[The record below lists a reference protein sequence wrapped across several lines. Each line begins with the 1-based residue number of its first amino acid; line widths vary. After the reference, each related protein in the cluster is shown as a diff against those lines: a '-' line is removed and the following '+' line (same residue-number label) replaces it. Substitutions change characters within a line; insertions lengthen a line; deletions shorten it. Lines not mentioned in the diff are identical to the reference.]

1 MPLLYPPFAASTR
14 IQDAFKNVPTMKRRE
29 SGPGVVLVQSAL
41 LDLGYKLP
49 ISTRKT
55 GKPDGIYGDEMHAAV
70 FKFQT
75 DKKLKHDGI
84 AGHNTIEKLDQ
95 LMVAKSGKIPVPSP
109 PIAPPSPPAI
119 PPNRDYKIGTGDPT
133 ITPDPGSGVWGAKS
147 SEISYVALKEI
158 LTGNT
163 FLGAAVIA
171 IGDDAVKHLV
181 HYFNNTGRPYTID
194 LEGMVDEVPTAKKM
208 MEFEVDQAKAFVET
222 LPPGTHQITS
232 RTAESSYN
240 YKEES
245 KNWFYAVGGYS
256 VWGKGVA
263 TVTAAPGGNEY
274 TLEFEYKFFDRYNW
288 DNGKAVTIAG
298 IEITDA
304 FMGEF
309 HKQGLA
315 REYDEIGSLKR
326 RFQWKHGG
334 LIPPGQFNAP
344 SGRS

>member
-1 MPLLYPPFAASTR
+1 MPLVYPPFAASTR
-14 IQDAFKNVPTMKRRE
+14 IQDAFKNQPTMKRRE
-29 SGPGVVLVQSAL
+29 SGPGVVLVQTAL
-41 LDLGYKLP
+41 LELGYKLP

-55 GKPDGIYGDEMHAAV
+55 GKPDGIYGDETHAV
-70 FKFQT
+70 VLKFQT

-95 LMVAKSGKIPVPSP
+95 LMLAKSGKNPTPSP
-109 PIAPPSPPAI
+109 PVAPPAPPVI
-119 PPNRDYKIGTGDPT
+119 PPNRDYKIGADDPT

-147 SEISYVALKEI
+147 AELSYIALKEI
-158 LTGNT
+158 LTDSS

-181 HYFNNTGRPYTID
+181 HYFNNTGRSLTID

-208 MEFEVDQAKAFVET
+208 LEFEVDQAKAFVET

-240 YKEES
+240 YKDES
-245 KNWFYAVGGYS
+245 KNWYFAVGGYS

-263 TVTAAPGGNEY
+263 TVRDTPTGKEY
-274 TLEFEYKFFDRYNW
+274 TLQFEYKFFDRYNW
-288 DNGKAVTIAG
+288 DKGKAVTIAG
-298 IEITDA
+298 ITITDA

-315 REYDEIGSLKR
+315 REYDEIGSLR
-326 RFQWKHGG
+326 RTFQWKHGG

-344 SGRS
+344 GSRS

>member
-1 MPLLYPPFAASTR
+1 MPLQYPPFAASSR
-14 IQDAFKNVPTMKRRE
+14 IQDAFKNLPTMKRRE
-29 SGPGVVLVQSAL
+29 SGPGVVLVQTAL

-55 GKPDGIYGDEMHAAV
+55 GKPDGVYGDETHAV
-70 FKFQT
+70 VIQFQK

-84 AGHNTIEKLDQ
+84 AGNKTLEKLDQ
-95 LMVAKSGKIPVPSP
+95 LMVAKSGKNPVPSP
-109 PIAPPSPPAI
+109 PVAPPTPPPI
-119 PPNRDYKIGTGDPT
+119 PPNRDYKIGTDDPT

-147 SEISYVALKEI
+147 AELSYIALKQ
-158 LTGNT
+158 LMLDPT
-163 FLGAAVIA
+163 FLSAATIA
-171 IGDDAVKHLV
+171 IGDDAVKHLL
-181 HYFNNTGRPYTID
+181 HYFGNSGSAYTID

-222 LPPGTHQITS
+222 LPPGVHQITS

-240 YKEES
+240 YKKES

-256 VWGKGVA
+256 VWGKGTA
-263 TVTAAPGGNEY
+263 TVTDTPTGKEY
-274 TLEFEYKFFDRYNW
+274 VLAFQYKFFDRYNW
-288 DNGKAVTIAG
+288 DKGKAVTIAG
-298 IEITDA
+298 ITVTDA

-315 REYDEIGSLKR
+315 REYDEIGSLR
-326 RFQWKHGG
+326 RTFRWKHGG

-344 SGRS
+344 GDRS